1 MKVMKAKKC
10 VPHLLVLPLLA
21 VLLLTS
27 CARHSAVWPQLL
39 EAEKLL
45 DADLPAAAA
54 LIDSVDTSPLRGEDA
69 ALYAILKTQADYKRD
84 IRIPSDSLPRLATDY
99 YGNPH
104 RKSYRAAMAWYSL
117 GCYYTEAKNDELGIE
132 SYLHAVSL
140 FPDTL
145 VRYYALSEQ
154 NLGTHY
160 LVQDLYDNALHYF
173 SLYKNHPYC
182 QEDSLLICYADYFL
196 GQTNQ
201 RMLRFSEA
209 ARCFHSVISNSS
221 SPAKYRNYSLF
232 QLAKNAYS
240 EDHDLASSLGYL
252 NLFTERMD
260 GRTFG
265 ASLALKGRIF
275 QDLQL
280 PDSAY
285 DCFLEATQLSDDDY
299 TLCFSYQQLN
309 TLSAELHRYDS
320 LQVFFQHYVEMSQKL
335 NDSFRQE
342 EISRIENDHT
352 VELYKRKVISY
363 VRAAIAL
370 FLLLLLGAVL
380 WMVIRKKRTLQRAVN
395 FHADIQENQQRE
407 LELCVA
413 DNADSEEDPFPV
425 ADEEPAAQPAALN
438 EALLTIR
445 RQRMDFYR
453 THFQG
458 TDSWKRLSSL
468 DRIVLE
474 SPKSNEKLRLQI
486 KEELMAVCSGFAWEL
501 SLESPSL
508 TEVERLYC
516 SCVMLG
522 LKEEEI
528 LFVTDTTHRAL
539 ITKKCRIR
547 KKISPEWNHLL
558 FS

>member
-1 MKVMKAKKC
+1 MKVKKAKEY
-10 VPHLLVLPLLA
+10 VLRLLMLPLLA
-21 VLLLTS
+21 VVLFTS
-27 CARHSAVWPQLL
+27 CVRHSAAWPQLL
-39 EAEKLL
+39 EAEHLL
-45 DADLPAAAA
+45 DTDLPAAAA
-54 LIDSVDTSPLRGEDA
+54 LIDSVDASPLRGEDA

-99 YGNPH
+99 YGNPR

-117 GCYYTEAKNDELGIE
+117 GCYYTEAKNDEAGIE

-160 LVQDLYDNALHYF
+160 LVQVMYEKAQHYF

-285 DCFLEATQLSDDDY
+285 DCFLEATRLSDDDY

-309 TLSAELHRYDS
+309 TLSAELNRYDS
-320 LQVFFQHYVEMSQKL
+320 LQVFFQHYVELSQKL

-407 LELCVA
+407 LELCVTS
-413 DNADSEEDPFPV
+413 NADSEEDPFPV

-453 THFQG
+453 THFHG
-458 TDSWKRLSSL
+458 TDSWKKLSSL
-468 DRIVLE
+468 GRAVLE

-501 SLESPSL
+501 SLESPGL
-508 TEVERLYC
+508 TEDERLYC

-522 LKEEEI
+522 LKEGEI